1 MYIHTF
7 ICLYIHTFIYIYYS
21 YKLYV
26 IYTHIYM
33 SLDTARPS
41 RMAVGTKL
49 YHPNA
54 FITTDVS
61 ETEFVK
67 I

>member
-7 ICLYIHTFIYIYYS
+7 ICLYIHTYTSYTLYI
-21 YKLYV
+21 
-26 IYTHIYM
+26 HI
-33 SLDTARPS
+33 DTCLSTACPS